1 MGKAVGS
8 ERLGSLYSGG
18 KVRRRREWRGLGDTL
33 YDYGRWLKIM
43 LMLLKFMSKP
53 ANIKGFFRYR
63 YYRRKI

>member
-33 YDYGRWLKIM
+33 YDYGRFCGQRFNPDRNAFISGLI
-43 LMLLKFMSKP
+43 
-53 ANIKGFFRYR
+53 FRYHFSL
-63 YYRRKI
+63 